1 MGIAVNANPIVSRR
15 FISRYSSKVISAG
28 TGVNGDSFSTSPPKD
43 CSWAHIKL
51 ARNKILIRVFITHSS
66 VSILLALSAGI
77 IFQLINVKFP
87 AFSTAFFISL
97 TNTFVESKRTVN
109 NFEEVSKDC
118 FSIPFSP
125 SRALPILFG
134 QPIHRK
140 PPFINIPSTLKL
152 AVTM

>member
-1 MGIAVNANPIVSRR
+1 M
-15 FISRYSSKVISAG
+15 
-28 TGVNGDSFSTSPPKD
+28 
-43 CSWAHIKL
+43 
-51 ARNKILIRVFITHSS
+51 VFITHSS
-66 VSILLALSAGI
+66 VSILLAFSAGSI
-77 IFQLINVKFP
+77 SQLINVKFP

-109 NFEEVSKDC
+109 SLEEVSKDC